1 MKKLDILEDEK
12 RGFECPGC
20 DMYHV
25 VNVKGD
31 RSKGPV
37 WGFNWNDEKPTF
49 TPSLLVRWTSTPKE
63 LEEDENG
70 DLVMQSD
77 GRIKGAKDEVCHSF
91 ITDGKIRF
99 LNDCT
104 HKLAGKTVDLLQ

>member
-25 VNVKGD
+25 VNVKGK
-31 RSKGPV
+31 RHV
-37 WGFNWNDEKPTF
+37 WGFNWNDEKSTF

-63 LEEDENG
+63 MEEDKNG
-70 DLVMQSD
+70 DLVMQSG
-77 GRIKGAKDEVCHSF
+77 GRIKGAKD
-91 ITDGKIRF
+91 
-99 LNDCT
+99 
-104 HKLAGKTVDLLQ
+104 